1 MCPEDDV
8 IDYMI
13 MEAVSLR
20 VRKAEEDAAKQQK
33 RNEFKKDFDN
43 LRKYAG

>member
-20 VRKAEEDAAKQQK
+20 VQRAEIEAQKQKK
-33 RNEFKKDFDN
+33 REEFKKDFDS
-43 LRKYAG
+43 LRKYT